1 MNSFYDQP
9 YTSSNRSVWVELMNK
24 STADWGLSPFPAN
37 VVALNGSLAD
47 APQGSV
53 PTDAIV
59 IENAGRTLLGD
70 RPIEPIVFG
79 ITSSLA
85 VICVVVF
92 IVVGFMN
99 KSFGLSDQVV
109 LPGEDSTERRPLGPS
124 ALERGHGGIG
134 SGPNSPSA
142 DGPHDFVTK
151 DGFRRSLR
159 DYYYPPTVTETELRD
174 KDFVLETVDG
184 DDVEAV
190 TELLRKMYA
199 TDLEIWSRSGDHSF
213 NPDAHKTKSDAIL
226 AEVRNRFEAW
236 GASANHASSTVDWRG
251 GDVTLLD
258 LPEGWQAADPATLLQ
273 CLEHDGQAQEVMQ
286 GISRA
291 RAGWTQDEVPELL
304 KAGLFLFS
312 AKGIHETRY
321 S

>member
-9 YTSSNRSVWVELMNK
+9 YISSNRSVWVELMNK

-59 IENAGRTLLGD
+59 IENAGKTLLGD

-92 IVVGFMN
+92 LVVGFMN
-99 KSFGLSDQVV
+99 KSLGLSDQVV
-109 LPGEDSTERRPLGPS
+109 LPGEDSTERRPLGPG

-142 DGPHDFVTK
+142 DGPHDFMT
-151 DGFRRSLR
+151 DAGFRRSLR

-174 KDFVLETVDG
+174 KDFVVETVDG
-184 DDVEAV
+184 DDIEAV

-213 NPDAHKTKSDAIL
+213 NPDAHKAKSDAIL
-226 AEVRNRFEAW
+226 AEVRDRFEAW
-236 GASANHASSTVDWRG
+236 GVSANHASGAVDWRG
-251 GDVTLLD
+251 GDVALLD

-273 CLEHDGQAQEVMQ
+273 CLEHDGQAQVVMQ

-312 AKGIHETRY
+312 AKGIHERRY